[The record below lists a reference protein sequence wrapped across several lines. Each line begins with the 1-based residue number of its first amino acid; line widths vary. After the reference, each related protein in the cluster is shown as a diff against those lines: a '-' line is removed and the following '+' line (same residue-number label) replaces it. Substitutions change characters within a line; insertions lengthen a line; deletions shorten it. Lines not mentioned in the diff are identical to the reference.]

1 MINLCYAVVNASQE
15 KRTLNLTAQ
24 HTQDL
29 TQGNLS
35 RHLLQLAAPLV
46 LGNILQEFYNT
57 IDAFVVGRFS
67 GQEQFAAIGVAGTVM
82 NLFLFALVG
91 SCTGY
96 SVLFAHAYG
105 QNDWQELHRK
115 ESSALAAGLLCTGA
129 LMLLG
134 LAGMHPLLSLLQ
146 TPDALKGYVSVYLRW
161 IFLSL
166 PAAFLYNLFASLLRS
181 SGDTQ
186 AALFVL
192 AAAVGANLLLDLLFV
207 AVLSG
212 GIEGAAVAT
221 ALTQLFSALVC
232 CAYLR
237 RTHREL
243 ILHRE
248 DLKIRFQELWA
259 TLKFGLITSMHHCS
273 LYLGKMLVQG
283 AVNTAGTEVIAA
295 YTAATRIEGFAN
307 SFGSSGST
315 ATSILTAQNH
325 GAAKDSRV
333 EQTFRCSFLGLAVL
347 GTLSGTLMFL
357 LAPNV
362 IPLLLGSS
370 EGTAFHAAVAY
381 LRFVAVFYP
390 ACFIGNAFT
399 GHYSGV
405 GNVMLPFLGTLG
417 HIALRV
423 VLSWLLF
430 PYLGLNAVALA
441 TGLGW
446 LCGVAFWG
454 GAKIWLARCK
464 S

>member
-1 MINLCYAVVNASQE
+1 M
-15 KRTLNLTAQ
+15 TAQ
-24 HTQDL
+24 HTKDL
-29 TQGNLS
+29 TQGSLS
-35 RHLLQLAAPLV
+35 HHLVKLALPLV
-46 LGNILQEFYNT
+46 FGNVLQEFYNT
-57 IDAFVVGRFS
+57 IDAFVVGRFA
-67 GQEQFAAIGVAGTVM
+67 GQEQFAAIGIAGTVM

-105 QNDWQELHRK
+105 QNDYEELHRK
-115 ESSALAAGLLCTGA
+115 EVSALAVGFLCTGA
-129 LMLLG
+129 LMLCG
-134 LAGMHPLLSLLQ
+134 LAGMRPLLPLLQ
-146 TPDALKGYVSVYLRW
+146 TPDALRGYVSVYLRW

-207 AVLSG
+207 AVFSG

-221 ALTQLFSALVC
+221 ALTQLFSAFVC
-232 CAYLR
+232 CGYLC

-243 ILHRE
+243 ILHRN
-248 DLKIRFQELWA
+248 DWKVRASELWA
-259 TLKFGLITSMHHCS
+259 ILKFGLITSMHHCS

-315 ATSILTAQNH
+315 ATSILTAQNN
-325 GAAKDSRV
+325 GAAEKKRA
-333 EQTFRCSFLGLAVL
+333 EQTFRCSFVGLTMLGA
-347 GTLSGTLMFL
+347 LSGALMFL
-357 LAPNV
+357 LAPYV

-370 EGTAFHAAVAY
+370 EGNAFHAAVAY
-381 LRFVAVFYP
+381 LRFVAVFYSV
-390 ACFIGNAFT
+390 CFMGNAFT
-399 GHYSGV
+399 GYYSGI

-423 VLSWLLF
+423 ILSWLLF

-446 LCGVAFWG
+446 LCGSAFWG
-454 GAKIWLARCK
+454 GCKVWLTRHK